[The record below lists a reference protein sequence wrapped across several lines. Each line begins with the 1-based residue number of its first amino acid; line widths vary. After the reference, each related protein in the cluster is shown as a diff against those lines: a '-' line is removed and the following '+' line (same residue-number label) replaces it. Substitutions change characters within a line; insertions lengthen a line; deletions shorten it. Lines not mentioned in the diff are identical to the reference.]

1 MLPLPPSPDAI
12 LFDFDG
18 VIVQSVDI
26 KAEAFATIY
35 RNENPE
41 IIPAIIEY
49 QHAHGGVSRREKFR
63 YFEREFFGRDPT
75 PEAIEALSRRFTSI
89 VHEAVI
95 ECPFVA
101 GALEALEA
109 LHAHVPLYLVSGTPQ
124 DELISIVEARRLDR
138 FFEGIRGAPATK
150 LQAFRDILAA
160 NGFGPGRTL
169 AIGDSPTEFEAARQ
183 LGMPFVAIVP
193 PGGVNRFPPDIASL
207 PDLVGL
213 ADLMLSRRAPMR

>member
-1 MLPLPPSPDAI
+1 VRIIDLSHNSAPDNRLAVLDPRHHSPKRASHLMLPLPPSPDAI

-75 PEAIEALSRRFTSI
+75 PEAIEALS
-89 VHEAVI
+89 
-95 ECPFVA
+95 
-101 GALEALEA
+101 
-109 LHAHVPLYLVSGTPQ
+109 
-124 DELISIVEARRLDR
+124 
-138 FFEGIRGAPATK
+138 
-150 LQAFRDILAA
+150 
-160 NGFGPGRTL
+160 
-169 AIGDSPTEFEAARQ
+169 
-183 LGMPFVAIVP
+183 
-193 PGGVNRFPPDIASL
+193 
-207 PDLVGL
+207 
-213 ADLMLSRRAPMR
+213 